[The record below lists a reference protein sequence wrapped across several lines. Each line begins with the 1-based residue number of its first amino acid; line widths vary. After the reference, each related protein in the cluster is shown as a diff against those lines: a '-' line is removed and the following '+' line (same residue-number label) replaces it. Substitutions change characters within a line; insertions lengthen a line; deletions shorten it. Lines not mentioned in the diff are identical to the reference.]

1 MQYFYEPFLK
11 AYDPELRKQLGVW
24 YTPDEIIE
32 YMVERVDRALRSELG
47 IASGLA
53 DPNVYVLDPCC
64 GTGGYLV
71 AVLRRIAKTLEEQ
84 GSDALTMLDV
94 KRAAT
99 ERVFGFEILPAPYVV
114 AQLQLGLQLQQM
126 GAPIANDKDERA
138 AIYLTNALTGWEPVD
153 PEKERYVQAS
163 LSGLPELREERDAA
177 QHVKQDKPI
186 LVILGNPPYNAFAGT
201 SPEEE
206 NGLVELYKEGL
217 FDEWGI
223 KKYNLDELYVRFF
236 RLAERRI
243 AEMSGKGIV
252 CFISNY
258 SWLREP
264 SFVVLRQHLLSAFDS
279 FWIENMH
286 GDRSISEYAPDGHTS
301 ETIFAVQGFSPGIQR
316 GTAISLWIKNG
327 KNKEIAK
334 VYFRDD
340 LQAARSADR
349 RAELLESLHD
359 LDAASRYQL
368 ADPCRENRYSF
379 RPSDVAAH
387 YREWPKLDELA
398 NDASNGLME
407 KRGGT
412 LIDIDRERLEQRMR
426 MYYDP
431 QVRWEELA
439 ALHNGLTKDAARFDA
454 KRTRAKVQAAE
465 KYQPERL
472 RRYTVRPFETRW
484 CYYSPVRPLWNE
496 PRPSLWAQCWKGNSF
511 VLSRMKG
518 TASPEG
524 VPFYFVSGLSD
535 DHLLMTDAVCF
546 PIRIRQT
553 AIQQVTEDIAQ
564 DPLFADAEARAHVV
578 ANLSTK
584 ARQYLVALGIGDP
597 DSDSESAGLI
607 WKHALAIGFASTYL
621 EGNADG
627 VRENWPRIPLP
638 ATAQQLRSSAALGS
652 QLAALLDTEQSF
664 DIAAQAALR
673 KIGTL
678 TVTGKSPISLE
689 AGGLEVRAGWGHIG
703 RDGVTMPGKGK
714 VVERPYSEEELAMF
728 ATAGLTSEDVLTIFG
743 TSTCDIYLNEHIYWK
758 NIPSC
763 VWNYHIGVYQVIK
776 KWLSYREYVFLGR
789 SLTSEEAREVTGI
802 ARRLTAILLL
812 EPALNANYR
821 KVVEDV
827 YSWPP
832 QV

>member
-1 MQYFYEPFLK
+1 M
-11 AYDPELRKQLGVW
+11 
-24 YTPDEIIE
+24 
-32 YMVERVDRALRSELG
+32 
-47 IASGLA
+47 
-53 DPNVYVLDPCC
+53 
-64 GTGGYLV
+64 
-71 AVLRRIAKTLEEQ
+71 
-84 GSDALTMLDV
+84 
-94 KRAAT
+94 
-99 ERVFGFEILPAPYVV
+99 
-114 AQLQLGLQLQQM
+114 
-126 GAPIANDKDERA
+126 
-138 AIYLTNALTGWEPVD
+138 
-153 PEKERYVQAS
+153 
-163 LSGLPELREERDAA
+163 
-177 QHVKQDKPI
+177 
-186 LVILGNPPYNAFAGT
+186 
-201 SPEEE
+201 
-206 NGLVELYKEGL
+206 
-217 FDEWGI
+217 
-223 KKYNLDELYVRFF
+223 
-236 RLAERRI
+236 
-243 AEMSGKGIV
+243 
-252 CFISNY
+252 
-258 SWLREP
+258 
-264 SFVVLRQHLLSAFDS
+264 
-279 FWIENMH
+279 
-286 GDRSISEYAPDGHTS
+286 
-301 ETIFAVQGFSPGIQR
+301 QGFSPGIQR
-316 GTAISLWIKNG
+316 GTAISLWIKSG

-398 NDASNGLME
+398 NEASNGLME
-407 KRGGT
+407 KRSGA
-412 LIDIDRERLEQRMR
+412 LIDMDRGRLEHRMR

-431 QVRWEELA
+431 QVNWEELVV
-439 ALHNGLTKDAARFDA
+439 LRTGLTEEAAGYDPRKA
-454 KRTRAKVQAAE
+454 RAKLQATE
-465 KYQPERL
+465 KFQSDHI
-472 RRYTVRPFETRW
+472 RRYAVRPFETRW
-484 CYYSPVRPLWNE
+484 CYYSSVSPLWNRS
-496 PRPSLWAQCWKGNSF
+496 RPILWAQCWEGNSF

-524 VPFYFVSGLSD
+524 VPFYFVSGPSD

-564 DPLFADAEARAHVV
+564 NPLFADAEAHERIV
-578 ANLSTK
+578 ANLSIP
-584 ARQYLVALGIGDP
+584 ARQYLAALGIGDP
-597 DSDSESAGLI
+597 DSDSESAGLV
-607 WKHALAIGFASTYL
+607 WMHALAIGFAPAYL
-621 EGNADG
+621 EENADG
-627 VRENWPRIPLP
+627 VRESWPRIPLP
-638 ATAQQLRSSAALGS
+638 ATVQQLRSSAALGN
-652 QLAALLDTEQSF
+652 QLAALLNTEQSF

-728 ATAGLTSEDVLTIFG
+728 ATAGLTSEDVITIFG

-758 NIPSC
+758 NIPSS
-763 VWNYHIGVYQVIK
+763 VWNYHIGGYQVIK
-776 KWLSYREYVFLGR
+776 KWLSYREYIFLGR